1 MKIDFISSSLDGGGA
16 ERVMVLL
23 ANFFITQGHDVTII
37 TLKDGDDFHFHER
50 VKRTRLHFGAIRN
63 HTLRGIYNLI
73 SYYRNKKNRPAIAIS
88 FLSRTNFMS
97 IIACKM
103 FSIKIIASEHFN
115 HLGPGDKIRT
125 FTWNYLY
132 KKADA
137 ITVLTK
143 FDRLFFERKGARVF
157 VMPNPSTFTPITE
170 NTLPRRKVILA
181 IGCLDRYHDK
191 GFDNLIKLISPVLKQ
206 YPDWMLKIVG
216 KGEAGLRFLEELAIK
231 EGVKQQII
239 FTGFRKDV
247 NELMKGSEVFILSSR
262 SEGLPMVLL
271 EAMSQGMACI
281 AYDCITGPSEM
292 IINNQN
298 GLLISDQ
305 NMQEMQ
311 KGLIKLIEDEKL
323 RRKLGESALNN
334 LDRYSIENIYK
345 LWNNVF
351 QQVM

>member
-1 MKIDFISSSLDGGGA
+1 MKIDFISSSLGGGGA

-23 ANFFITQGHDVTII
+23 ANFFVTQGHDVNII
-37 TLKDGDDFHFHER
+37 TLNEGDDYHFSER
-50 VKRTRLHFGAIRN
+50 VNRTRLHFGGIRN
-63 HTLRGIYNLI
+63 HTLRGGYNLI
-73 SYYRNKKNRPAIAIS
+73 SYYRNKKNRPDIAIS
-88 FLSRTNFMS
+88 FLSRTNFIS
-97 IIACKM
+97 IIACKL

-137 ITVLTK
+137 ITVLTN
-143 FDRLFFERKGARVF
+143 FDRSFFERKGARVF
-157 VMPNPSTFTPITE
+157 VMPNPCTFTPIKE
-170 NTLPRRKVILA
+170 NTLTRGKVILA
-181 IGCLDRYHDK
+181 IGSLDRYHDK

-206 YPDWMLKIVG
+206 HPDWMLKIVG
-216 KGEAGLRFLEELAIK
+216 KGEIGRAFLEELAI
-231 EGVKQQII
+231 ENGVEQQII

-247 NELMKGSEVFILSSR
+247 NDLMKGSEVFILSSR

-305 NMQEMQ
+305 DMHAMQTA
-311 KGLIKLIEDEKL
+311 LVDLIEDEGL
-323 RRKLGESALNN
+323 RRKLGQGALNTLN
-334 LDRYSIENIYK
+334 RYSLENVYN